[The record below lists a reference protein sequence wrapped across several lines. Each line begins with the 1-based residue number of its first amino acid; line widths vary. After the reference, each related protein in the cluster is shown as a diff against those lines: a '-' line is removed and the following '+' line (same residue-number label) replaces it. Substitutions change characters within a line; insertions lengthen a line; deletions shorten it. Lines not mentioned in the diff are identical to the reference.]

1 MPSGKPAPKKTPTT
15 AKKTAAQIAAE
26 NARIAHMTAGGTAP
40 PNRPGNAASSYTP
53 SGPLMSPPKAWQ
65 PLGTNYLGPQTPNHT
80 GPTSNVPPDQILN
93 GWTPELMAAIKA
105 QQGNATGGFPPSA
118 ADAGAAGAGIG
129 QWAAQQAQ
137 ALGGAG
143 PADATGGGG
152 GGGGAEAPADPGF
165 VDPYAAQKAA
175 FEQTYQQA
183 IPQLDALRALYA
195 QHIQGYGQDAQ
206 AQAGT
211 AQSGIAQAIAQAQA
225 QNQQGAQGLS
235 ADLTAQGFSPAPF
248 NAQAGLQQGLLA
260 NQGTLQDALSKRL
273 AQVQG
278 QQTQSNLTA
287 SDLASQ
293 GARQNL
299 EAGHVAGQAA
309 YTDKTAAAQNDYQT
323 ALAQAAAKASAGRSS
338 GGGGG
343 GGSSKNAS
351 GLTAYQQAQLDKG
364 TAKDK
369 AAAEGKATDYKRLGG
384 LVTSATGLSAGEIK
398 QGLADGRITEADL
411 LKDLKDNAGLTG
423 AGLAQALASF
433 HEQYPATPKAKGLF
447 GHLQAGKTAVVG
459 KR

>member
-1 MPSGKPAPKKTPTT
+1 
-15 AKKTAAQIAAE
+15 
-26 NARIAHMTAGGTAP
+26 
-40 PNRPGNAASSYTP
+40 
-53 SGPLMSPPKAWQ
+53 MSPPKAWQ

-80 GPTSNVPPDQILN
+80 GPTSNVPPDQILP

-143 PADATGGGG
+143 TDAAGGGGGGG

-195 QHIQGYGQDAQ
+195 QHIQGYGADAQ

-323 ALAQAAAKASAGRSS
+323 ALVQAAAKASAGRSS

-343 GGSSKNAS
+343 GSSATK
-351 GLTAYQQAQLDKG
+351 GLTAYQQAQLDKATAKDAAAG
-364 TAKDK
+364 AKDK
-369 AAAEGKATDYKRLGG
+369 ANNDLLGS
-384 LVTSATGLSAGEIK
+384 LVSSATGHSAEEIR
-398 QGLADGRITEADL
+398 QGLANGVITDQDIMADL
-411 LKDLKDNAGLTG
+411 KTNAGLSG
-423 AGLAQALASF
+423 ADLARALAAF
-433 HEQYPATPKAKGLF
+433 KAANPTAPKAKGLT
-447 GHLQAGKTAVVG
+447 GHLKSAASMVG
-459 KR
+459 KKQ